1 MSLATFINQPCTI
14 ITRSDDAVDAYG
26 DPVKTE
32 TQTASLCE
40 LQPTGAP
47 REAEGGNI
55 GTTTWRLYLE
65 GGVALN
71 ADDAIIVDAETYEL
85 VGDAEV
91 RRNSRTGADEYTVAI
106 VRRVR
111 DAI

>member
-14 ITRSDDAVDAYG
+14 ITRTADAVDQYG
-26 DPVKTE
+26 DQTKTE
-32 TQTASLCE
+32 TSTSSLCE
-40 LQPTGAP
+40 LQPSGAP

-55 GTTTWRLYLE
+55 GETTWRLYLE

-71 ADDAIIVDAETYEL
+71 ADDAVIVDSETYEL

-91 RRNSRTGADEYTVAI
+91 RRNSRTGADDYTVAI

-111 DAI
+111 DV